1 MKRGENFV
9 ENSLVSRSFVE
20 KCFVEF
26 FLEFCW
32 KDVFVENS
40 WKSWDL
46 CWKVVKKLKI
56 LLKRGEKVEIELKK
70 FNC

>member
-9 ENSLVSRSFVE
+9 EKSLISRIFVE
-20 KCFVEF
+20 KSFVEF